1 MTLAADDIQ
10 RHAAT
15 LGFRADSLEK
25 GLRLLSLLEAVRSHP
40 FLGSRVA
47 LQGGTALNLFLFDLP
62 RLSIDMDLN
71 YVGTADLR
79 LGGFCVF
86 QTANKRQAFSE

>member
-47 LQGGTALNLFLFDLP
+47 LKGGTALNLFLFDLP
-62 RLSIDMDLN
+62 RLSIDIDLN
-71 YVGTADLR
+71 YVGTADRDAMLADR
-79 LGGFCVF
+79 PKLEE
-86 QTANKRQAFSE
+86 AIP